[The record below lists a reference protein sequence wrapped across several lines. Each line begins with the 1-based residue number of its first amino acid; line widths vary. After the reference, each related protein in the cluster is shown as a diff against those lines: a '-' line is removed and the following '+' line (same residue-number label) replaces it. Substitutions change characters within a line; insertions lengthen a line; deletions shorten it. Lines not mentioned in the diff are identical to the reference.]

1 MFFLYPSPTL
11 ATRSL
16 LHSPAMA
23 NDDDFALYNYD
34 PSVAASVIFALVFAT
49 SAAVHIWH
57 AFFKARAWFFTA
69 FIIGSISQYP
79 SHTWIL

>member
-1 MFFLYPSPTL
+1 
-11 ATRSL
+11 
-16 LHSPAMA
+16 MA
-23 NDDDFALYNYD
+23 DDDGFALYNYD

-79 SHTWIL
+79 FHSATYHTRFLLEAC